1 MLSVLA
7 LIGENMNELEQKL
20 QRHMDTLMERYPNLK
35 SIEDSIVNG
44 YLLLEECYSNGG
56 KLLVA
61 GNGGSAAD
69 SEHIVGELMKG
80 FKMARKLQKEEIGKL
95 IAANEELGEVL
106 ANNLQGALPAIAL
119 DGHSALTTAY
129 MNDCEPLLCFAQ
141 QVNGYGRPEDVFLG
155 ISTSG
160 NSKNIL
166 YAATV
171 ARAKGMKV
179 LGLTGAKMSKL
190 SDFADVCVKAPQTET
205 YMIQELH
212 LPIYHC
218 WCLMLEDKFFGEEN

>member
-1 MLSVLA
+1 MKTLDPRLRKHINVLV
-7 LIGENMNELEQKL
+7 
-20 QRHMDTLMERYPNLK
+20 DRYPNLFDLR
-35 SIEDSIVNG
+35 EDIVEA
-44 YLLLEECYSNGG
+44 YMELEASFEKGG

-69 SEHIVGELMKG
+69 AEHIVGELMKS
-80 FKMARKLQKEEIGKL
+80 FKLPRTLTEKQQKALRKADET
-95 IAANEELGEVL
+95 LGEVL
-106 ANNLQGALPAIAL
+106 AKNLQGALPAIAL
-119 DGHSALTTAY
+119 DGHIALSTAY
-129 MNDCEPLLCFAQ
+129 LNDCEPLLCFAQ
-141 QVNGYGRPEDVFLG
+141 QLNGYGNENDVFLA

-171 ARAKGMKV
+171 AKAKGMKV
-179 LGLTGAKMSKL
+179 IGLTGQKDSKL
-190 SDFADVCVKAPQTET
+190 SEIADVCIKAPATET

-218 WCLMLEDKFFGEEN
+218 LCLMLEDRFFGE